1 MEFRIRDYRA
11 EAEAAV
17 CGLAREAVVEHPL
30 WSWSSR
36 KEEKKEKKK
45 GGTSVYK
52 QQHHYPTS
60 PSASFSPIEFD
71 DAASKK
77 GTFVDPLSGSAPES
91 LFSADKKLGNHFEKM
106 VLRGAS
112 DEAVEA
118 AAKEWDVYKML
129 MLKKYACT
137 TTDTIT
143 LSAVSDIISRS
154 VKARG
159 KSLTSVHLEELD
171 DPEKNAE
178 EEVKVVS
185 QQEYVMR
192 LRELNNEIAQAWQQ
206 NERATALKLSIKVA
220 RLLSD
225 TSVPQFYP
233 TLFILVTDIMDTL
246 GSLVWKRIK
255 RKAEFDDEGNL
266 IQILPEGFTCID
278 VPREA
283 KETCNNWFYKI
294 GSIRELLPRIY
305 LEMAILRSRHF
316 LHENPLNVC
325 QRLSLMIRGLAN
337 PLASAFAH
345 LYLARCAQAL
355 IPYETGFLI
364 TGLSDYITLFQRVLS
379 GNLGS
384 NIMKSYGEKWMHV
397 RLVEPVIEW
406 IIRCIFNHAD
416 QERIINLLRDF
427 GVQLNVWKP
436 TQNIHPVSVLVH
448 YLLKQLPARIVS
460 THALGLLKLV
470 ESSVDPSIAQYMNY
484 RLLGFKLCECSPP
497 RELCLTIL
505 NDVLEVVTQYADANE
520 YLMVV
525 DVYIDYIL
533 QNSME
538 DQLNMILDDI
548 SEHVTGIVV
557 NDAELSSL
565 ESIIRKLILHFTDL
579 THVLSLDH
587 FVDILDVLYGSTR
600 VSVNKHILIHISRSN
615 QRIRDPVVRQF
626 LFEVSK
632 VLHESIDSLSGEDD
646 CRQITYIVNH
656 FVQLVDFGGD
666 IEQYL
671 SFLIDCR
678 ATFGKM
684 DLLKE
689 TLAHSSNYL
698 AARTSKMAKGSHQ
711 MQVTDFV
718 KACVS
723 FNEVTIPSIK
733 SILTRLN
740 LLLETAEVAL
750 QNALVSHTE
759 GLLTTAISCLQEI
772 QSKDEL
778 CSMGDEE
785 GIVAFVQKLAAFLIV
800 VPGHP
805 TLGAFYLL
813 KGLLMLLDS
822 QPWLMPGLRSIQALC
837 AIVSST
843 AALAQKELPY
853 HVENKE
859 VVSNDEL
866 YFGDSSYN
874 QELST
879 ISNVLV
885 HKILEELYQ
894 VHDSDTRGRQ
904 ALDMCNF
911 FLLSFKAT
919 DEVIEHCTDLV
930 KIAES
935 SSHTDDRYL
944 QVTAKLL
951 AKSSQNRMF
960 IGPLI

>member
-1 MEFRIRDYRA
+1 MEFRVREYR
-11 EAEAAV
+11 EEAAK
-17 CGLAREAVVEHPL
+17 CGLAREAAVEHPL
-30 WSWSSR
+30 SSWSSR
-36 KEEKKEKKK
+36 EEKEQKKK
-45 GGTSVYK
+45 GGIIARTFVYK
-52 QQHHYPTS
+52 QQHNYPTS
-60 PSASFSPIEFD
+60 ASSSHIEFD
-71 DAASKK
+71 VAASRK

-91 LFSADKKLGNHFEKM
+91 LSSADKKLVNHFEKM

-118 AAKEWDVYKML
+118 AAKEWDAYKML
-129 MLKKYACT
+129 IMKKYACT
-137 TTDTIT
+137 TTSTIT
-143 LSAVSDIISRS
+143 LSAASDIISRS

-171 DPEKNAE
+171 DPEKNTE

-206 NERATALKLSIKVA
+206 NERVTALKLSIKVA

-246 GSLVWKRIK
+246 GHLVWERIK

-266 IQILPEGFTCID
+266 IQLLPEGFTCID

-305 LEMAILRSRHF
+305 LEMAIFRSRHF

-325 QRLSLMIRGLAN
+325 QRLSLMIRGLAD

-355 IPYETGFLI
+355 IPYDTAGFLI
-364 TGLSDYITLFQRVLS
+364 TGLSDYITLFRRVLS
-379 GNLGS
+379 VNLGS
-384 NIMKSYGEKWMHV
+384 NMMKSYGEKRMYIH
-397 RLVEPVIEW
+397 LVEPVIEW
-406 IIRCIFNHAD
+406 ITRCIFNHAD
-416 QERIINLLRDF
+416 QERIIHLLRDF
-427 GVQLNVWKP
+427 GVQLNEWKL
-436 TQNIHPVSVLVH
+436 TQSIHPVSVLVH
-448 YLLKQLPARIVS
+448 FLLKQLPARVVS

-470 ESSVDPSIAQYMNY
+470 ESSVDLSIAQYMNY

-497 RELCLTIL
+497 GELRLTIL
-505 NDVLEVVTQYADANE
+505 NEMLEVVTQYSDANE

-548 SEHVTGIVV
+548 SEHVRGIVV
-557 NDAELSSL
+557 NDAELASL
-565 ESIIRKLILHFTDL
+565 ESIILKLISHFTDL
-579 THVLSLDH
+579 TYVLSLDH
-587 FVDILDVLYGSTR
+587 FMDILDVLYGSTR
-600 VSVNKHILIHISRSN
+600 VSVYKHILIHTSRSSE
-615 QRIRDPVVRQF
+615 RIRDPVMRQF

-632 VLHESIDSLSGEDD
+632 VLHDSIDSLSGEDD
-646 CRQITYIVNH
+646 CRQITYTVKH

-666 IEQYL
+666 LEQHL

-678 ATFGKM
+678 ATFSKM

-723 FNEVTIPSIK
+723 FNEVTIPSVK
-733 SILTRLN
+733 SILRRLN
-740 LLLETAEVAL
+740 LFLETAEVAL

-759 GLLTTAISCLQEI
+759 GLLKKAISSLQEI

-778 CSMGDEE
+778 RNIGDEE
-785 GIVAFVQKLAAFLIV
+785 GIVTFVQKLAAFLVV

-874 QELST
+874 QELVI

-894 VHDSDTRGRQ
+894 APDSDTRGKQ
-904 ALDMCNF
+904 ALDTCNF
-911 FLLSFKAT
+911 FLILFKAT
-919 DEVIEHCTDLV
+919 DEVIEHCINLV
-930 KIAES
+930 KIAKS

-944 QVTAKLL
+944 QVTTKLL
-951 AKSSQNRMF
+951 AKSSQNSMC
-960 IGPLI
+960 I